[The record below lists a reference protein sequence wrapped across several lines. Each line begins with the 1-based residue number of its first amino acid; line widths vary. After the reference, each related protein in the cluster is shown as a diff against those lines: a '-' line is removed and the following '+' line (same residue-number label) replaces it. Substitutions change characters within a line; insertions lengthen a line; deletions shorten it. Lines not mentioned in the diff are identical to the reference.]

1 MPCQIKPDLQYGSS
15 QMDGSNALFHNIA
28 NKGTSLSAPPLVVD
42 CDGTL
47 VFTDTLHEA
56 ALRVLRDKPL
66 AVFSIPFWLM
76 KGKAYLKQ
84 KLATCS
90 EFDASSLPYNQ
101 ALIAWLKEQQAAGRS
116 LVLCTAADQVIA
128 QAVAKH
134 LGLFNQVIASD
145 GEQNVAGRHKA
156 AILVQQFGE
165 KGFDY
170 VGNAQPD
177 LQVWQHARRAIVVNA
192 SESLERA
199 AAACCEV
206 EKIFSK
212 PEIGLS
218 VWRRAL
224 RLHQWMKNCL
234 LFVPILAAHQI
245 PDVMRSSDLLMA
257 FLSFSLCASAVYLA
271 NDLLDLDSDRQHP
284 RKKFRPFASGQ
295 LSVVTG
301 VLLAPLLLIAAMWL
315 GLQIPGQFLGWLIFY
330 FILTCAYSLLLKRV
344 VLIDCLTLAVLY
356 TVRLIAGASAASMSL
371 SFWLLAFAVFLFLS
385 LAFVKRYAELE
396 IQLLSGKE
404 KAHGRG
410 YLTSDAS
417 LVQTLGVTAGFSA
430 VLVLALYLNS
440 DAVVKLYKA
449 PEIIWGAVP
458 VMLFWISWMW
468 MQAHR
473 GKMHD
478 DPLVFALKDKASLSA
493 GIVFALVLL
502 AGAGGWPW

>member
-1 MPCQIKPDLQYGSS
+1 MPEFMVPELQYGCS
-15 QMDGSNALFHNIA
+15 QMDGSNPLFLNTA
-28 NKGTSLSAPPLVVD
+28 NKGISLSALPLVVD
-42 CDGTL
+42 LDGTL
-47 VFTDTLHEA
+47 ILTDTLHEA
-56 ALRVLRDKPL
+56 ALRALRDKPL
-66 AVFSIPFWLM
+66 SVLRIPFWLM

-84 KLATCS
+84 KLTHCS
-90 EFDASSLPYNQ
+90 EFDPSTLPYNQ
-101 ALIAWLKEQQAAGRS
+101 ALITWLKEQQATGRS
-116 LVLCTAADQVIA
+116 LILCTAADQVIA
-128 QAVAKH
+128 EAVAKH

-145 GEQNVAGRHKA
+145 GENNLAGSHKA
-156 AILVQQFGE
+156 AGLVKQFGE

-199 AAACCEV
+199 AKTCCEV
-206 EKIFSK
+206 EKVFTR
-212 PEIGLS
+212 PVIGLS

-245 PDVMRSSDLLMA
+245 PDVVRSSDLLMA

-301 VLLAPLLLIAAMWL
+301 VLLAPLLLIAAIWL

-404 KAHGRG
+404 KTHGRG
-410 YLTSDAS
+410 YFTSDAS

-440 DAVVKLYKA
+440 EAVVKLYKA

>member
-1 MPCQIKPDLQYGSS
+1 
-15 QMDGSNALFHNIA
+15 
-28 NKGTSLSAPPLVVD
+28 
-42 CDGTL
+42 
-47 VFTDTLHEA
+47 
-56 ALRVLRDKPL
+56 
-66 AVFSIPFWLM
+66 
-76 KGKAYLKQ
+76 
-84 KLATCS
+84 
-90 EFDASSLPYNQ
+90 
-101 ALIAWLKEQQAAGRS
+101 
-116 LVLCTAADQVIA
+116 
-128 QAVAKH
+128 
-134 LGLFNQVIASD
+134 
-145 GEQNVAGRHKA
+145 
-156 AILVQQFGE
+156 
-165 KGFDY
+165 
-170 VGNAQPD
+170 
-177 LQVWQHARRAIVVNA
+177 VNA

-206 EKIFSK
+206 EKIFPK
-212 PEIGLS
+212 PVIGLS

-245 PDVMRSSDLLMA
+245 PDAMRLSDLLLA

-295 LSVVTG
+295 LPVVTG
-301 VLLAPLLLIAAMWL
+301 VLLAPLFLAASFYL

-330 FILTCAYSLLLKRV
+330 FALTCAYSLLLKRV

-404 KAHGRG
+404 KTHGRG
-410 YLTSDAS
+410 YFTSDAS

-440 DAVVKLYKA
+440 EAVVKLYKA

-458 VMLFWISWMW
+458 VMLFWISWM
-468 MQAHR
+468 
-473 GKMHD
+473 
-478 DPLVFALKDKASLSA
+478 
-493 GIVFALVLL
+493 
-502 AGAGGWPW
+502 